1 MFNLEPTVRTR
12 SIGVLYDASSDES
25 FYFLD
30 ASEADMQELFMEY
43 CHARVD
49 DSLME
54 LQFEKIQL
62 DSDEDWMHYYG
73 LGTGTWT
80 QRYATYKDM
89 IEEVALEVYIDF
101 INAIEM

>member
-25 FYFLD
+25 FYFLG
-30 ASEADMQELFMEY
+30 ASEADMQEFFMEY
-43 CHARVD
+43 CREMVN

-62 DSDEDWMHYYG
+62 DSYEDWTRYYG

-80 QRYATYKDM
+80 QRYTTYKDM
-89 IEEVALEVYIDF
+89 MEEVALEFYIDF
-101 INAIEM
+101 IDAIEM

>member
-12 SIGVLYDASSDES
+12 SIGILYDASSDES

-43 CHARVD
+43 CRERVD

-62 DSDEDWMHYYG
+62 DSDEDWMRYYG

-80 QRYATYKDM
+80 QKYATYKDM
-89 IEEVALEVYIDF
+89 MEEVALDVYIDF

>member
-30 ASEADMQELFMEY
+30 ASEADMQEFFMEY
-43 CHARVD
+43 CREKVD

-54 LQFEKIQL
+54 LQFKKIQL

-89 IEEVALEVYIDF
+89 MEEAALDVYIDF

>member
-43 CHARVD
+43 CREMVN

-54 LQFEKIQL
+54 LQFKEIQL
-62 DSDEDWMHYYG
+62 DSDEDGMHYYG

-89 IEEVALEVYIDF
+89 MEEVALNVYIDF
-101 INAIEM
+101 IDAIEM